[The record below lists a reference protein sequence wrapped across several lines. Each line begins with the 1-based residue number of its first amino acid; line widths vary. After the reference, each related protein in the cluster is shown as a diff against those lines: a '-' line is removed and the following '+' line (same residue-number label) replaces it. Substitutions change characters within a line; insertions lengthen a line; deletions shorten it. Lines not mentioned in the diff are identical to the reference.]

1 MKRIAVFR
9 ALQLGD
15 LLVAVPAFRALRQ
28 LFPDAE
34 VTLIGLP
41 WAASFVQRFHGY
53 IDRFVEFVG
62 YPGIDEIPFDRQ
74 RTERFLAEQRAY
86 NYDLVLQMH
95 GSGRAS
101 NPFVLALGASRTVG
115 YYEKT
120 PAGLTLEA
128 AYPDDQHEICRNLN
142 LVELLVQQ
150 DDDVFAGKR
159 NKEALNPCT
168 GLISSHPPGD
178 SPFWRMD
185 ETVYQSCGRNQ
196 LPIGC
201 DEIRLVQEMC
211 QTHLEFPL
219 FADDYAE
226 ANALLR
232 SFLQEGKRLIGIH
245 PGARPPARRWPADY
259 FAIVGD
265 ALARRF
271 DAQIVLTGGPEEE
284 QTVQA
289 VMNAMHTPA
298 VSFAGKTSLGSLAA
312 LISRFDLFISND
324 TGPSHIAC
332 AVDCPSVTIFGPAD
346 VRRWAPLNR
355 QRHSIA
361 RHPVACSPCGYWEC
375 PIDHRCL
382 RWLAPDTVLM
392 TATEMLKKE
401 RRQIATRT

>member
-15 LLVAVPAFRALRQ
+15 LLVAVPALRALRQ
-28 LFPDAE
+28 FFPDAE

-41 WAASFVQRFHGY
+41 WAASFAQRFNSY
-53 IDRFVEFVG
+53 IDRFVEFAG
-62 YPGIDEIPFDRQ
+62 YPGINEIPFDKQ

-86 NYDLVLQMH
+86 KYDLVLQMH
-95 GSGRAS
+95 GSGRTS
-101 NPFVLALGASRTVG
+101 NPFVLALGASGTVG

-128 AYPDDQHEICRNLN
+128 PYPDDQHEIYRNLN
-142 LVELLVQQ
+142 LVALLVQR
-150 DDDVFAGKR
+150 DDNAFVGTDLSRPSGISIVDKDVINR
-159 NKEALNPCT
+159 SL
-168 GLISSHPPGD
+168 
-178 SPFWRMD
+178 
-185 ETVYQSCGRNQ
+185 
-196 LPIGC
+196 
-201 DEIRLVQEMC
+201 

-226 ANALLR
+226 ADALLCP
-232 SFLQEGKRLIGIH
+232 FLQSGKCIIGIH

-259 FAIVGD
+259 FAIVAD
-265 ALARRF
+265 TLAQRL
-271 DAQIVLTGGPEEE
+271 DAQILLTGGLGEE
-284 QTVQA
+284 QTVQM
-289 VMNAMHTPA
+289 VIDAMHTPA

-312 LISRFDLFISND
+312 LISRLDLFISND
-324 TGPSHIAC
+324 TGPSHIAS

-346 VRRWAPLNR
+346 VRRWAPLHR

-382 RWLAPDTVLM
+382 RWLAPDVVLM
-392 TATEMLKKE
+392 AATEMLQKE
-401 RRQIATRT
+401 QRQIATRA